1 MMKDGEFLIY
11 NTDTFSTNITQTQDN
26 HIQNIKNVLDKIS
39 I

>member
-1 MMKDGEFLIY
+1 MKDGEFLIY
-11 NTDTFSTNITQTQDN
+11 NTDTFSTNIAQIQDN